1 LAAAIKEDA
10 MKWQIVPL
18 LLGVALS
25 AQATEVYRWVDEQG
39 RVHLADSVPD
49 RYKSSATRIVGT
61 VTRANGQPAAH
72 RAGGTD
78 SDCAALHQAYRRS
91 QECFAPFIQANGS
104 VKAEAYQQCG
114 EPVLNPSQK
123 CGPPPSE

>member
-1 LAAAIKEDA
+1 
-10 MKWQIVPL
+10 MKWQIVPFVL
-18 LLGVALS
+18 AMAVS
-25 AQATEVYRWVDEQG
+25 AQATDVYRWVDEHG

-49 RYKSSATRIVGT
+49 RYKSSAMRIAGP
-61 VTRANGQPAAH
+61 VTRANSRQPVPQ
-72 RAGGTD
+72 RTD
-78 SDCAALHQAYRRS
+78 RTHSDCAALHLAYRRS